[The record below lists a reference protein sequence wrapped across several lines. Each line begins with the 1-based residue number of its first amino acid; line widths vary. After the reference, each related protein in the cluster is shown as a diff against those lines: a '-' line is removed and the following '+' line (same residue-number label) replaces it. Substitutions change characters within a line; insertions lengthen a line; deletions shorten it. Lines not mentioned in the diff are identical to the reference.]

1 MLDMLTSLPWDFRSN
16 GKKVLD
22 TSTAP
27 KKFTSMHCLYM
38 LMGSSSPS
46 AGKPRTPALFTTPQS
61 PGKRRKHRANVEQ
74 EIISI
79 KIKLMSWMVPW
90 DQSRGYLQIQIH
102 SIPSLNSHHHF
113 WYVPESRSHQYK
125 YPDCSATAAW
135 KPPTHIS
142 RNAVNR

>member
-46 AGKPRTPALFTTPQS
+46 AEKPRMPALFTTPQS
-61 PGKRRKHRANVEQ
+61 PGKRKHRAAIQQ
-74 EIISI
+74 EITSI
-79 KIKLMSWMVPW
+79 RIKLMSWMVPP
-90 DQSRGYLQIQIH
+90 DRSRDNLQLQTH
-102 SIPSLNSHHHF
+102 STRSMNSHHHF
-113 WYVPESRSHQYK
+113 SHLPESRSHQHK
-125 YPDCSATAAW
+125 YPDCPQTVAW
-135 KPPTHIS
+135 K
-142 RNAVNR
+142 